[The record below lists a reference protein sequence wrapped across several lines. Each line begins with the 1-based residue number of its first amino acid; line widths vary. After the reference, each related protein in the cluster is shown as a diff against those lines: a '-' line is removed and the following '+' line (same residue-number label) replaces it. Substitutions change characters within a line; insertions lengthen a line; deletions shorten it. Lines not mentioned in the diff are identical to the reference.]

1 MNNNMDLG
9 CYFCLKNHMFIAMI
23 CGKNTYM
30 MTLNQVSLQRTRTS
44 KKRNPKLSLGYM
56 KTQIGM

>member
-1 MNNNMDLG
+1 MDRR
-9 CYFCLKNHMFIAMI
+9 CYFCLKKHMFIAMI